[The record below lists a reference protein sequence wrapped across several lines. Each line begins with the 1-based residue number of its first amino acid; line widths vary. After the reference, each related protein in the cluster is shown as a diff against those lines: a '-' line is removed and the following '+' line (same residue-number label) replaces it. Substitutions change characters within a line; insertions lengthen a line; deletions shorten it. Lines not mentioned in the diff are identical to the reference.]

1 MVPIPDRSRFD
12 RLIAPLIEPAYRLAF
27 AMLRQRE
34 AAEDTVQE
42 ATLKA
47 WRRIGQ
53 FRDERGGIRAWYFT
67 IVANECRSLR
77 RARWWSVLR
86 FGELRPSRRGE
97 DAALSAAELRQS
109 MLRLPESDRM
119 LLYLFYWLDLP
130 LEEVAA
136 VARISTAAARSRL
149 YRAVGRLRLQ
159 LDPNEEKI

>member
-1 MVPIPDRSRFD
+1 
-12 RLIAPLIEPAYRLAF
+12 
-27 AMLRQRE
+27 
-34 AAEDTVQE
+34 
-42 ATLKA
+42 
-47 WRRIGQ
+47 
-53 FRDERGGIRAWYFT
+53 
-67 IVANECRSLR
+67 
-77 RARWWSVLR
+77 
-86 FGELRPSRRGE
+86 
-97 DAALSAAELRQS
+97 